1 MMVSRNPAAGQMT
14 RPGQHR
20 RHAAGA
26 SAGRVTGP
34 SRLPVSAVALLAAA
48 GVLVVALA
56 DTAGRM
62 GHASSAWADRTYWLG
77 QALIVV
83 PVAVRMAGRRVRT
96 AAETVTL
103 VVVLAVAGYL
113 VEVCYSPASFTY
125 PDNLEH
131 WRGTVNVLQTGK
143 LSAPNYLLP
152 ISPHYPGLEEATSAL
167 ASLTGL
173 PADVCG
179 LIVAGVAHLLF
190 VCLLYLLFREI
201 GGSDRAAGIAVLLY
215 AGNSHFASFD
225 SMFVYQTLALSFLGL
240 ALLAAWRLTAPVSS
254 AAVPGGHAAA
264 GGRRYGGWLTIGL
277 MAIAATVVT
286 HHVTSYVLVITL
298 ALISVASL
306 AAGRWR
312 TAQWP
317 ALLCGASAAAV
328 IWWVAF
334 AAPQTVGYLQPTAT
348 GLVKGLGGIL
358 SGASPS
364 APSISAGPF
373 GNRLLSD
380 VAILVMSAAI
390 PLGWWYTWRRYRRQ
404 PWVVAMAIGSVSWYA
419 NIAVRLA
426 TADGSELA
434 GRASTFVFVPAA
446 FMVALAIVQLAGSA
460 IRWKA
465 LTAASA
471 ALAGSLVFMFDGL
484 ANGWP
489 PYWERLPGPH
499 QVAGT
504 ERSVGPLEIASAQWA
519 LATLGPG
526 NRFATDAGDYAVLG
540 SYGYQNPVRD
550 IAYLYTSPVY
560 TGYDAGRVQAQSIG
574 YILVDHRLST
584 SLPASGQYFPV
595 DPGAGKYTR
604 PLPVAGLDKF
614 GHVQGADRIYDSGN
628 IVIYG
633 LEGAGYAP

>member
-1 MMVSRNPAAGQMT
+1 MT
-14 RPGQHR
+14 RPAQHR
-20 RHAAGA
+20 RHATGT

-83 PVAVRMAGRRVRT
+83 PVGVRMVGRRVRT

-103 VVVLAVAGYL
+103 VVVLVVAEYL

-125 PDNLEH
+125 PDELEH
-131 WRGTVNVLQTGK
+131 WRSTVNVLQTGK

-173 PADVCG
+173 PVDVCG

-190 VCLLYLLFREI
+190 VCLLYVLFLEV
-201 GGSDRAAGIAVLLY
+201 GGSDRAAGIAVFLY
-215 AGNSHFASFD
+215 ASNSHFASFD
-225 SMFVYQTLALSFLGL
+225 SMFVYQTLALPFFGL
-240 ALLAAWRLTAPVSS
+240 VLLAAWRLTAPVSS
-254 AAVPGGHAAA
+254 AALPGGHAAVR
-264 GGRRYGGWLTIGL
+264 GREYGGWLTIGL
-277 MAIAATVVT
+277 LAIAATVVT
-286 HHVTSYVLVITL
+286 HHVTSYMLVITL
-298 ALISVASL
+298 ALVSVASL
-306 AAGRWR
+306 VAGRR
-312 TAQWP
+312 RAARWP
-317 ALLCGASAAAV
+317 ALLCGISAAV
-328 IWWVAF
+328 VTCWVTF
-334 AAPQTVGYLQPTAT
+334 AAPETAGYFQPTAT
-348 GLVKGLGGIL
+348 GLVKGLSGIF
-358 SGASPS
+358 SGANSS

-373 GNRLLSD
+373 GNRLLSE

-390 PLGWWYTWRRYRRQ
+390 PLGWWYTWRRYSRQ
-404 PWVVAMAIGSVSWYA
+404 PWVIAMAIGSVSWYA
-419 NIAVRLA
+419 NIVVRLA
-426 TADGSELA
+426 IVDGSELA

-446 FMVALAIVQLAGSA
+446 FMAAFAIVQLADSVV
-460 IRWKA
+460 RWKA
-465 LTAASA
+465 LTVASA
-471 ALAGSLVFMFDGL
+471 ALAGSLVLMFDGL

-499 QVAGT
+499 QVAGV

-526 NRFATDAGDYAVLG
+526 NRFATDVGDYAVLG

-550 IAYLYTSPVY
+550 IAYLYTSPAY
-560 TGYDAGRVQAQSIG
+560 TSYDAERVLAQSIG
-574 YILVDHRLST
+574 YVLVDHRLST
-584 SLPASGQYFPV
+584 SLPAEGQYFPV
-595 DPGAGKYTR
+595 DPDAGKYTR
-604 PLPVAGLDKF
+604 PLPAADLDKF
-614 GHVQGADRIYDSGN
+614 DHVQGADRIYDSGN

-633 LEGAGYAP
+633 LGEAGYAP

>member
-1 MMVSRNPAAGQMT
+1 MTVSRHPAVGQLT
-14 RPGQHR
+14 RPARQR
-20 RHAAGA
+20 THAAGT
-26 SAGRVTGP
+26 SAERVTGH
-34 SRLPVSAVALLAAA
+34 SRLPVRAVALLAAV

-62 GHASSAWADRTYWLG
+62 GHASSAWADHTYWLG

-83 PVAVRMAGRRVRT
+83 PVAVRMTGRRVRT

-103 VVVLAVAGYL
+103 VVVLAVAEYL
-113 VEVCYSPASFTY
+113 VEVCYSPALFTY
-125 PDNLEH
+125 PDELEH

-173 PADVCG
+173 TVDVCG

-190 VCLLYLLFREI
+190 VCLLYVLFREVS
-201 GGSDRAAGIAVLLY
+201 GSDRAAGIAVFLY

-225 SMFVYQTLALSFLGL
+225 SMFVYQTLALPFLGL
-240 ALLAAWRLTAPVSS
+240 ALLATWRLTAPVGPAALPGGQ
-254 AAVPGGHAAA
+254 AAVRSRG
-264 GGRRYGGWLTIGL
+264 YGGWLTIGL
-277 MAIAATVVT
+277 LAIAATVVT

-298 ALISVASL
+298 ALVAVASL
-306 AAGRWR
+306 AAGRR
-312 TAQWP
+312 RAAQWP
-317 ALLCGASAAAV
+317 ALLCGVSAAAV
-328 IWWVAF
+328 ICWVTF
-334 AAPQTVGYLQPTAT
+334 AAPETAGYLQPTAT
-348 GLVKGLGGIL
+348 ALVKGLGGIL
-358 SGASPS
+358 SGASSS
-364 APSISAGPF
+364 APSISAGPS

-390 PLGWWYTWRRYRRQ
+390 PLGWWFTWRRYRRQ

-426 TADGSELA
+426 TADGSELS

-446 FMVALAIVQLAGSA
+446 FMVALAVVQLASSA
-460 IRWKA
+460 VRWKA
-465 LTAASA
+465 LTVAGA
-471 ALAGSLVFMFDGL
+471 ALAGSLVLMFDGL

-499 QVAGT
+499 QVAGV

-519 LATLGPG
+519 LAALGPG
-526 NRFATDAGDYAVLG
+526 NRFATDVGDYAVLG

-560 TGYDAGRVQAQSIG
+560 TRYDAERVRAQSIG
-574 YILVDHRLST
+574 YVLVDHRLST
-584 SLPASGQYFPV
+584 SLPAEGQYFPI
-595 DPGAGKYTR
+595 DPDAGKYTH
-604 PLPVAGLDKF
+604 PLPAAGLDKF
-614 GHVQGADRIYDSGN
+614 DHIQGADRMYDSGN

-633 LEGAGYAP
+633 LGGTAYAP